1 MLKFDWICNYL
12 SIRLNWRSCMNTQK
26 IRAFLTAIELGSLT
40 AAGDELGYTQP
51 AMTQMMRSLESEIG
65 FPLLI
70 KSRNGVEPTMES
82 ELLIPTMRQ
91 LLSDEE
97 KLGQEVNEILGIRK
111 GTVRIG
117 TFASTSIY
125 WLPRVLEY
133 YQNNYPEIVF
143 DITECSQSQMVE
155 GISDGTMDLALMSSL
170 GTEEIDFIPVS
181 EEPMYAV
188 FSDKY
193 DLARYDRV
201 PISELNNYPLIIES
215 FDQDTYAVFEKAG
228 ITPVAKHYSKDC
240 VAMLSMVQHGV
251 GVSVLPALI
260 VKQFPGDYAYRLL
273 DPQVNRTLGI
283 GIRSKK
289 EAGPLA
295 RSVINYI
302 KNNIE

>member
-1 MLKFDWICNYL
+1 
-12 SIRLNWRSCMNTQK
+12 MNTQK

-51 AMTQMMRSLESEIG
+51 AMTQMMRSLESETG

-70 KSRNGVEPTMES
+70 KSRHGVEPTMEAG
-82 ELLIPTMRQ
+82 LLIPTMRQ
-91 LLSDEE
+91 ILSDEE

-155 GISDGTMDLALMSSL
+155 GISSGTMDLALMSSL

-193 DLARYDRV
+193 ELARYDRV
-201 PISELNNYPLIIES
+201 PIRELNDYPLIIES

-240 VAMLSMVQHGV
+240 IAILSMVQHGV
-251 GVSVLPALI
+251 GVSVLPELI
-260 VKQFPGDYAYRLL
+260 LKQFPGDYEYRLL

-283 GIRSKK
+283 GIRSIK

-295 RSVINYI
+295 RSVISFI
-302 KNNIE
+302 RENIGQLSPQD

>member
-260 VKQFPGDYAYRLL
+260 LKQFPGDYEYRLL